1 MAELKARVG
10 NKGGHHEDPD
20 VVQARFRADLDC
32 MINKAEG
39 EDEVHKSPEDNS
51 LVRLWTKGK
60 VYRYKAWFPL
70 WAQTNMD
77 ILLRFGVAPV
87 LLLRVQL
94 GAAWM
99 FLACALLSS
108 AALIEN
114 VYAWSELDGATLNAT
129 FGNGSA
135 VEATLDELSNFVDG
149 GFSNTSVLLSM
160 TTLGWRL
167 ASVPPT
173 QVRVQNWMVA
183 AQLVIVLGFL
193 VWVRRKMRVK
203 SFAADRVRCPPALT
217 PRAPPTQTP
226 APSQSNRLGLP
237 PRHLCAPPAPPP
249 PGPRD
254 RLRLHRDGRGHQARE
269 LA

>member
-94 GAAWM
+94 GAAWK
-99 FLACALLSS
+99 LLD
-108 AALIEN
+108 
-114 VYAWSELDGATLNAT
+114 VHVCK
-129 FGNGSA
+129 F
-135 VEATLDELSNFVDG
+135 
-149 GFSNTSVLLSM
+149 
-160 TTLGWRL
+160 
-167 ASVPPT
+167 
-173 QVRVQNWMVA
+173 
-183 AQLVIVLGFL
+183 
-193 VWVRRKMRVK
+193 
-203 SFAADRVRCPPALT
+203 
-217 PRAPPTQTP
+217 
-226 APSQSNRLGLP
+226 
-237 PRHLCAPPAPPP
+237 
-249 PGPRD
+249 
-254 RLRLHRDGRGHQARE
+254 
-269 LA
+269 